1 MERFPLRLYNQA
13 CQAGLRILPDQL
25 KILKNAPNER
35 VPPARFDI
43 QRNWPCGE

>member
-1 MERFPLRLYNQA
+1 MQDE
-13 CQAGLRILPDQL
+13 IDQL

-43 QRNWPCGE
+43 QKNWPCRE